1 MRKFERGGID
11 REGLIE
17 CHKGLV
23 GAWNG
28 RNSAKDDGFLVW
40 AGNAATSAAWEETF
54 AWGED
59 AAVIAPEI
67 AENWRNDA
75 VMHVAGD
82 EEIEFIEIAL
92 DFLVVKEDRGV
103 NKGDFG
109 LVLW

>member
-1 MRKFERGGID
+1 MCELKRGGID
-11 REGLIE
+11 REGLIKG
-17 CHKGLV
+17 HKGLA

-54 AWGED
+54 ARGED
-59 AAVIAPEI
+59 TAIIAPEI
-67 AENWRNDA
+67 AKNWRNDA

-103 NKGDFG
+103 DKGDFG